1 MADVIEQEAP
11 ATEAVEIRN
20 VANLLGGAR
29 ILGHPPE
36 SALDAHELLLQGLPG
51 RALTHLVDNL
61 VIRHDPTS
69 LERAVGMSLRTFQRR
84 KGTPEKPLS
93 PEQSGRTWKFAEI
106 LAKATAVFGSQE
118 EAEQWLERPAIGL
131 DRRRPIDLLATPA
144 GAKMVESF
152 LHRLEY
158 GVYV

>member
-1 MADVIEQEAP
+1 MADVIEPETVAGEA
-11 ATEAVEIRN
+11 AELRS
-20 VANLLGGAR
+20 VADLLGGAR
-29 ILGHPPE
+29 ILGQPVE
-36 SALDAHELLLQGLPG
+36 SPLDAHELLLQGLPG

-61 VIRHDPTS
+61 LIRHNPTS

-93 PEQSGRTWKFAEI
+93 PEQSGRTWKVAEI

-144 GAKMVESF
+144 GTELVDDF
-152 LHRLEY
+152 LTRLEF

>member
-1 MADVIEQEAP
+1 MTDLIEPETLT
-11 ATEAVEIRN
+11 TE
-20 VANLLGGAR
+20 VAGLRRVAELLGGAR
-29 ILGHPPE
+29 ILRQPVE
-36 SALDAHELLLQGLPG
+36 SSLDAHELLLQGLPG
-51 RALTHLVDNL
+51 RALTHLVDSL

-118 EAEQWLERPAIGL
+118 EAEQWLERPAVGL

-144 GAKMVESF
+144 GTEMVDDF
-152 LHRLEY
+152 LTRLEF

>member
-11 ATEAVEIRN
+11 ATEAAEIRN

-36 SALDAHELLLQGLPG
+36 SALDAHELLLRGLPG